1 MKTIKNLTLLLGLCA
16 AVLLVAGCDKN
27 NSTTP
32 PDDLPPVTQKKELA
46 GTWKC
51 VLKHLDVAITLTI
64 DPATDLVSVGKSP
77 TEMSANDA
85 YHQFRDGD
93 LYFLQND
100 TLYLKKSDCNDCVHP
115 SYAFEITRLS
125 DDKMELDFL
134 GPLIAYAF
142 GTSNYLFNRIME

>member
-51 VLKHLDVAITLTI
+51 VIEHFDVAITLTI
-64 DPATDLVSVGKSP
+64 DPVTDLVSVSKSP
-77 TEMSANDA
+77 KEKDVNDG

-100 TLYLKKSDCNDCVHP
+100 TLYLKKSECNDCIHP
-115 SYAFEITRLS
+115 HYAFEITKLS
-125 DDKMELDFL
+125 EDEMKLDFL
-134 GPLIAYAF
+134 GPLIAYPPVI
-142 GTSNYLFNRIME
+142 SNYLFNRIME